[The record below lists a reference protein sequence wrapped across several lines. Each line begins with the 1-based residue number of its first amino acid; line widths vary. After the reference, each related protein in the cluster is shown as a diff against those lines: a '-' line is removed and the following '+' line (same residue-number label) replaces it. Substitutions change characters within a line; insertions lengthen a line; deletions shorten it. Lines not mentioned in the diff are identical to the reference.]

1 MTSLMQILL
10 LVLNVAQ
17 FIVLAHVILS
27 WLINFQVLNPR
38 QPMVG
43 QLWYGLNRLL
53 EPVYDRVRRVLPAM
67 GGLDFAPLLV
77 LLGIYAAKIVVVNNL
92 YTF

>member
-53 EPVYDRVRRVLPAM
+53 DPVYDRVRRVLPAM

-92 YTF
+92 YAF